1 MKFLIMNSKAYLIKP
16 MMVFQSYHQNMKKMK
31 RLTMFLMEKIV
42 NMVLDE
48 MDIKNYDDTE
58 KQQKRDDMTDT
69 RTKKFSQK
77 I

>member
-1 MKFLIMNSKAYLIKP
+1 MNSKAYLIKP
-16 MMVFQSYHQNMKKMK
+16 MMMFQSYHQNMKKMK

-42 NMVLDE
+42 NMVLDK
-48 MDIKNYDDTE
+48 MDIKNYDDAE

-69 RTKKFSQK
+69 LTKKFSQK

>member
-1 MKFLIMNSKAYLIKP
+1 MNLKAYLIKP
-16 MMVFQSYHQNMKKMK
+16 MMVFQSYHQKMKKMK

-58 KQQKRDDMTDT
+58 K
-69 RTKKFSQK
+69 
-77 I
+77 

>member
-1 MKFLIMNSKAYLIKP
+1 
-16 MMVFQSYHQNMKKMK
+16 
-31 RLTMFLMEKIV
+31 MFLMEKIV
-42 NMVLDE
+42 NMALDE

-69 RTKKFSQK
+69 CTEKFSQK

>member
-1 MKFLIMNSKAYLIKP
+1 
-16 MMVFQSYHQNMKKMK
+16 
-31 RLTMFLMEKIV
+31 
-42 NMVLDE
+42 MVLDE

-69 RTKKFSQK
+69 LTKKFLQK

>member
-1 MKFLIMNSKAYLIKP
+1 MNSKAYLIKA

-48 MDIKNYDDTE
+48 MDIKNYDDAE

-69 RTKKFSQK
+69 LAKKFSQK

>member
-1 MKFLIMNSKAYLIKP
+1 
-16 MMVFQSYHQNMKKMK
+16 
-31 RLTMFLMEKIV
+31 MEKIV
-42 NMVLDE
+42 NMALDE

-69 RTKKFSQK
+69 RTEKFSQK

>member
-1 MKFLIMNSKAYLIKP
+1 MNSKAYLIKP

-31 RLTMFLMEKIV
+31 KLTMFLMEKIV

-48 MDIKNYDDTE
+48 MDIKNYDDAE

-69 RTKKFSQK
+69 LAKKFSQK

>member
-1 MKFLIMNSKAYLIKP
+1 
-16 MMVFQSYHQNMKKMK
+16 
-31 RLTMFLMEKIV
+31 MFLMEKIV

-69 RTKKFSQK
+69 LTKKFLQK

>member
-1 MKFLIMNSKAYLIKP
+1 MNSKAYLIKP

-42 NMVLDE
+42 NMVLDK
-48 MDIKNYDDTE
+48 MDIKNYDDAE

-69 RTKKFSQK
+69 LAKKFSQK

>member
-1 MKFLIMNSKAYLIKP
+1 MNSKAYLIKP

-31 RLTMFLMEKIV
+31 KLTMFLMEKIV
-42 NMVLDE
+42 NMVLDG
-48 MDIKNYDDTE
+48 MDIKNYDDAE

-69 RTKKFSQK
+69 LAKKFSQK

>member
-1 MKFLIMNSKAYLIKP
+1 MNSKAYLIKP

-42 NMVLDE
+42 NMVLDG
-48 MDIKNYDDTE
+48 MDIKNYDDAE

-69 RTKKFSQK
+69 LAKKFSQK

>member
-1 MKFLIMNSKAYLIKP
+1 
-16 MMVFQSYHQNMKKMK
+16 
-31 RLTMFLMEKIV
+31 MFLMEKIV

-58 KQQKRDDMTDT
+58 KQKKRDDMTDT
-69 RTKKFSQK
+69 LTKKFSQK